1 MFPLRDID
9 QLHRRGVWGR
19 CFRWVLLLAA
29 LVGVMAAGLPQAQAA
44 APGQTGQA
52 RTVVPLGQ
60 AVGIKLFAQGVL
72 VVGLSD
78 ITTQEGSVS
87 PARAC
92 GLQAGDVITHI
103 NDDPVNSIEQ
113 VQTVLQ
119 DLEGDEME
127 LTVLRDETSRDMTTH
142 AVQCSAD
149 GAYKL
154 GAWIRDSMAG
164 IGTLT
169 FYEPET
175 GRFGTLGHG
184 ISDVDTAVLMKLQRG
199 AITPASI
206 AGVVKGVDGRP
217 GELRGSFSSGKDLGT
232 LYANTT
238 CGVFGHLTNAAA
250 QGGTPVP
257 VALPQQVHT
266 GPATIR
272 SNVSGTQVEEYTVE
286 ILKVYEHTGDSRD
299 LMLKVTDPRL
309 LAQTGGIVQGM
320 SGSPILQDGKLVGAV
335 THVLIDHADRGYG
348 IFAQR
353 MLEQAD
359 RTRSA

>member
-19 CFRWVLLLAA
+19 YFRWVLLLAA

-78 ITTQEGSVS
+78 ITTQEGPVS

-184 ISDVDTAVLMKLQRG
+184 ISDVDT
-199 AITPASI
+199 
-206 AGVVKGVDGRP
+206 
-217 GELRGSFSSGKDLGT
+217 
-232 LYANTT
+232 
-238 CGVFGHLTNAAA
+238 AAA